1 MAEDIDRYKVYLVGG
16 EGFLRQCDINRG
28 VCNRPALLL
37 GRQAVALV
45 LRTLGVLAGLAIA
58 VQAILV
64 HPIARE
70 VLRWLDLATR
80 PAVLQNM
87 EQGASTAMCVL
98 PTHRFAVVLG
108 RQDLGLCPRL
118 DKKAGQGIVS
128 SCKA

>member
-87 EQGASTAMCVL
+87 EQQSRQMML
-98 PTHRFAVVLG
+98 FG
-108 RQDLGLCPRL
+108 RGRPLRC
-118 DKKAGQGIVS
+118 VS
-128 SCKA
+128 SRLTGLQ